1 LLLFKAVESMIN
13 HKNYNKLFKYF
24 LIATLAS
31 LVLSQLGKTASAQTS
46 RDLSKQEVK
55 LFPDWS
61 KFSFSSLDSVGE
73 DGAVEKEVDSIV
85 GWEASREWKADDN
98 IDTVLKLGDLQ
109 ESLSPQLYSLEDIYD
124 HIEGSNL
131 NLNQE
136 TSSIPP
142 DISLQDF
149 SIVGKQSLESLVTA
163 ISELGL
169 ELASDVQPIAD
180 LLVQNGYNNLDI
192 RIEQLINDPQIK
204 DLQLSSIDLQQ
215 YKIDSIPGLSD
226 TQLEEFKNYESSNIS
241 DVPGLNEL
249 PFSDYPNPIQAE
261 ISFIGRVDFIWGD
274 AESKA
279 NRTISGSKIDGFQVP
294 CDNNCAHLELDD
306 IENFGRKIASGFEGN
321 QWIRGKDHWVNG
333 GTGCL
338 SGGREPTGIHPFG
351 DTFKSV
357 LWDTQEST
365 DSAQVVMYFNIKT
378 KCGDSAYFI
387 GPFPF
392 PLGNIKINNLIF
404 LGSGN

>member
-1 LLLFKAVESMIN
+1 MIN
-13 HKNYNKLFKYF
+13 HKNYTNLFKYLKYF
-24 LIATLAS
+24 LILVLTIF
-31 LVLSQLGKTASAQTS
+31 VLSQVGKKASAQTS
-46 RDLSKQEVK
+46 ENFSNQEVK

-61 KFSFSSLDSVGE
+61 KFSFSNLDSIRE
-73 DGAVEKEVDSIV
+73 DGLVEKEVDNIV
-85 GWEASREWKADDN
+85 GWKASREWKANDS

-109 ESLSPQLYSLEDIYD
+109 ESFSPQLYSLEDIYN
-124 HIEGSNL
+124 HIKGSDLSL
-131 NLNQE
+131 NRE
-136 TSSIPP
+136 ISSIPL

-163 ISELGL
+163 IPELGL
-169 ELASDVQPIAD
+169 ESASDVKPIAD
-180 LLVQNGYNNLDI
+180 LLRQNGYSSDLDI
-192 RIEQLINDPQIK
+192 KIEELINDPQIK
-204 DLQLSSIDLQQ
+204 DLQLNSINLQE

-226 TQLEEFKNYESSNIS
+226 TQLKKFKNYKDSNIS

-249 PFSDYPNPIQAE
+249 PFSEYPNPIQAE
-261 ISFIGRVDFIWGD
+261 ISFVARVDFIWGD
-274 AESKA
+274 AESNA

-306 IENFGRKIASGFEGN
+306 IENFGRKLVSGFEGN

-351 DTFKSV
+351 DAFKSV
-357 LWDTQEST
+357 LWDTQEAS
-365 DSAQVVMYFNIKT
+365 DSARVVMYFNIKT
-378 KCGDSAYFI
+378 QCGDSAYFI

-392 PLGNIKINNLIF
+392 PLGNIKINDLIF